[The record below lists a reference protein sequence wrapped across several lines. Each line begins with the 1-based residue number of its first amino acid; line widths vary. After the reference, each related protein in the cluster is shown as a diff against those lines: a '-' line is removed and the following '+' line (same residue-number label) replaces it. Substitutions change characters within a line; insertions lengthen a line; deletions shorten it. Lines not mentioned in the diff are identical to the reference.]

1 MLHRN
6 RKVELIKDVPL
17 FAGCPKKE
25 LEQIAHIA
33 DEIDLPEGKDLA
45 RQGAPGREFFVLLEG
60 TVEVT
65 RDGQLVDA
73 MTDGDYFGEVAL
85 VSEAPRNATVTATS
99 PVRALVVTDREFRM
113 LLRESPEIGAKVNAA
128 LAGRQ
133 PPAATE

>member
-17 FAGCPKKE
+17 FAGCSKKE
-25 LEQIAHIA
+25 LEKIAHIA
-33 DEIDLPEGKDLA
+33 DEIDLPEGKELA

-60 TVEVT
+60 SVEVT
-65 RDGQLVDA
+65 RDGRFVDT

-85 VSEAPRNATVTATS
+85 VSDEPRNATVTATS

-113 LLRESPEIGAKVNAA
+113 LLKESPEIEAKVNAA
-128 LAGRQ
+128 LADRR
-133 PPAATE
+133 PPAATG

>member
-6 RKVELIKDVPL
+6 HKVELIKDVPL
-17 FAGCPKKE
+17 FAGCSKKE

-33 DEIDLPEGKDLA
+33 DEIDLPEGKALA

-65 RDGQLVDA
+65 RDGRFVDT

-85 VSEAPRNATVTATS
+85 VSDEPRNATVTATS

-113 LLRESPEIGAKVNAA
+113 LLKESPEIEAKVNAT
-128 LAGRQ
+128 LADRQ
-133 PPAATE
+133 PPTG